1 MEIIDEYLTLEQP
14 SEETLFKE
22 KGSKFFGYAFPV
34 NSEEEIKA
42 MLIAIKKQHHSAR
55 HWCYAWKLGVEN
67 VQFRVNDD
75 GEPSNS
81 AGQPIYGQILSF
93 NVTNVLV
100 VVVRYFGGVKLGV
113 GGLVR
118 AYKASAQ
125 ITLESSSI
133 VKKII
138 EEDLR
143 LIFEYQHMNKV
154 MRVIKQLNLTIQT
167 QNMTMNCEL
176 ILSIKKS
183 DYISVKE
190 VFEKMHFLKIK

>member
-1 MEIIDEYLTLEQP
+1 MEIIDEYLTLEKP

-42 MLIAIKKQHHSAR
+42 NIIAIKKQHHSAR
-55 HWCYAWKLGVEN
+55 HWCYAWKLGVDN

-93 NVTNVLV
+93 DVTNVLI

-125 ITLESSSI
+125 ITLESSLI

-143 LIFEYQHMNKV
+143 LVFEYQYMNKV

-176 ILSIKKS
+176 VLSIKKS

-190 VFEKMHFLKIK
+190 VFEKMHFLKVK